1 MYSIGHHLLSA
12 NAGGSA
18 NRHVLAPCLP
28 PGEPRSTIIL
38 YQKSPIFASGY
49 KKMTKEKAL
58 VGLF

>member
-28 PGEPRSTIIL
+28 PGRTPFDCYIIPKIDNL
-38 YQKSPIFASGY
+38 CKRI
-49 KKMTKEKAL
+49 
-58 VGLF
+58 